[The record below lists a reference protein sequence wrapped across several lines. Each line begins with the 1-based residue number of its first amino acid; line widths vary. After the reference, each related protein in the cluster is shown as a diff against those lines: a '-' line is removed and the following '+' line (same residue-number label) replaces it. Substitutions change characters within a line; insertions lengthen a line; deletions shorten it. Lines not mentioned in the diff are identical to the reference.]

1 MQQSIIE
8 ESRRIAS
15 RFLDANGQAHNAAIV
30 RDGRGDDFPEVQAIL
45 FVLREQSDRMTRYE
59 QALACYSDE
68 GFWEVASAGSLAEH
82 DRGDMARNVL
92 SGRTPF
98 RDVC

>member
-1 MQQSIIE
+1 MQRSIVE
-8 ESRRIAS
+8 ESRKIAS
-15 RFLDANGQAHNAAIV
+15 RYLEESGQAHNAALV
-30 RDGRGDDFPEVQAIL
+30 KDGRGDDFPEFRAVL
-45 FVLREQSDRMTRYE
+45 FVLREQADRMTRYE

-68 GFWEVASAGSLAEH
+68 SFWEEASAGSLAEH

-92 SGRTPF
+92 RGRTPF

>member
-1 MQQSIIE
+1 MPQPIIE

-15 RFLDANGQAHNAAIV
+15 RFLEQDGQAHNAAIV
-30 RDGRGDDFPEVQAIL
+30 DDGRGDDFPEVRAIL

-68 GFWEVASAGSLAEH
+68 SFWEEASAGSLAQH
-82 DRGDMARNVL
+82 DRGNVARNVL